1 MNQPPNEPPKE
12 RPNEPPTTPIKTAPV
27 KPEERPRAARLAR
40 RFALPIVVFWVLA
53 AALTNILLPSIEEN
67 TKANAKALVPRDS
80 PSSQAALVQGRG
92 FGESDYTS
100 AVVILF
106 ETQGRKLG
114 DEDHRYY
121 DELVRRLRS
130 DKQHVQS
137 LLDLWG
143 KPVTKSGQQ
152 SADGEAA
159 TLTVRPTGDTG
170 DATSSRSIDA
180 IRDIVAKVPKP
191 HGLNT
196 YVTGPAALNTDT
208 LDAADASMFTLTI
221 VSVIV
226 IIIMLLLAYRSV
238 ARALIPLAGVLIIL
252 ATARGV
258 VSFLVGLHVI
268 GISSFAMNML
278 VALVLGVATDY
289 GIFFIGRYNEARRA
303 GQDKESAYYTS
314 VANTSHVILGSG
326 MAISGSTLC
335 LSLTKLNY
343 FRTLG
348 PPCFV
353 GMVVAVVAA
362 LTLGPAMLALGGRIK
377 WLQKISPTSPM
388 WRRLGTTI
396 VRWPAA
402 LIFIAALVVPLCIM
416 NLATYKVSYNDRD
429 FAPASVESVEG
440 YAASDR
446 HFPKSQ
452 LSVDTVYVQSD
463 HDMRNTTDLI
473 TLDRIAKIILRVP
486 GIAMVQGITRPS
498 GRPLEHASLPFA
510 MGSVGTKIGE
520 NLDFFR
526 DRVAEIDKL
535 ADHMGNLID
544 ETTQL
549 EQLTGRLEDLTNQ
562 LTVGTH
568 LSREATEKIRAATD
582 EARDNLANVDDF
594 FRPMRSYL
602 YWEKHC
608 FDIPICQTLR
618 SLSETVDNVDQMSE
632 QLVELLKGLVIIDT
646 VTPQMVPQMHAMA
659 EHMGA
664 MTKEMRAM
672 QSLTLTTQSTLHAL
686 IPQMEVMVH
695 PMIDMAQA
703 FDNAKNDDFFFLPP
717 DALNTEDFR
726 VGLDFF
732 MTHDGKG
739 ARFMVFHKGEALSP
753 AGIAQTRKVSDAAEE
768 SIKQT
773 ALSNAKLDVAGAS
786 PTYRDVEDFSH
797 NDLILM
803 MLATFGLVF
812 VIVLVIT
819 RALIGSILVL
829 VIVVLSFAGS
839 LGLASLIWETF
850 LGIQLHWL
858 NIPIAFIVLVGV
870 GCDYNLLLLSRYREE
885 IGAGVKTGMI
895 RAIAGSLSVA
905 VTAALV
911 LAGTMLAL
919 LSSDVKNI
927 GQAGS
932 TIAIGLVFDMFIMR
946 LCLVM
951 PLARLLGPWFWWPQR
966 VLGRPRADTSRRHVP
981 AADAPPL

>member
-1 MNQPPNEPPKE
+1 M
-12 RPNEPPTTPIKTAPV
+12 NEPPTTPIKTADHV
-27 KPEERPRAARLAR
+27 ERPRAARLAR
-40 RFALPIVVFWVLA
+40 QFALPIVVFWVLLA
-53 AALTNILLPSIEEN
+53 VVTNVFVPSIEEN

-80 PSSQAALVQGRG
+80 PSSQAALVQGNA
-92 FGESDYTS
+92 FGESGYTS
-100 AVVILF
+100 AVVILL
-106 ETQGRKLG
+106 ETEGRKLG
-114 DEDHRYY
+114 DQDHQYY
-121 DELVRRLRS
+121 NELVRRLRG
-130 DKQHVQS
+130 DREHVQS

-180 IRDIVAKVPKP
+180 IRDDVAKVPKP

-221 VSVIV
+221 VSVLV
-226 IIIMLLLAYRSV
+226 IIVMLLLAYRSV
-238 ARALIPLAGVLIIL
+238 ARALIPLVGVLLIL

-258 VSFLVGLHVI
+258 VSFLVGLHVL

-326 MAISGSTLC
+326 LAISGSTLC

-353 GMVVAVVAA
+353 GMVVAVAAA
-362 LTLGPAMLALGGRIK
+362 LTLGPAMLALGGRIA
-377 WLQKISPTSPM
+377 WLQQISPVSPM
-388 WRRLGTTI
+388 WRRLGTAI

-402 LIFIAALVVPLCIM
+402 LIFIAALIVPLCIM

-429 FAPASVESVEG
+429 FAPASVESIQG

-452 LSVDTVYVQSD
+452 LSVDTLYVQSD

-473 TLDRIAKIILRVP
+473 TLDRIAKNVLRVP
-486 GIAMVQGITRPS
+486 GISMVQGITRPN

-520 NLDFFR
+520 NLPFLK

-535 ADHMGNLID
+535 ADHMGKLIE
-544 ETTQL
+544 ETDQL
-549 EQLTGRLEDLTNQ
+549 EQITGRLADLTNQ

-568 LSREATEKIRAATD
+568 ISREATEQIQAITD
-582 EARDNLANVDDF
+582 EVRDNLANVDDF

-608 FDIPICQTLR
+608 FDIPICFALR
-618 SLSETVDNVDQMSE
+618 SLNETTDNVDQVSE
-632 QLVELLKGLVIIDT
+632 QLVNLLNGLTIIDT
-646 VTPQMVPQMHAMA
+646 VTPQMVPQMHAMV
-659 EHMGA
+659 EHMGTMA
-664 MTKEMRAM
+664 KEMRVM
-672 QSLTLTTQSTLHAL
+672 QSLTLASQSTLHAM
-686 IPQMEVMVH
+686 IPQLDVMVH

-717 DALNTEDFR
+717 ESLNTENFK
-726 VGLDFF
+726 VGLGFF
-732 MTHDGKG
+732 MTRDGKG
-739 ARFMVFHKGEALSP
+739 TRLMIFHNGEALSP
-753 AGIAQTRKVSDAAEE
+753 QGIEQTRNASAAAEE

-773 ALSNAKLDVAGAS
+773 ALSNAKLDMAGAAA
-786 PTYRDVEDFSH
+786 TYRDVEDFSH

-819 RALIGSILVL
+819 RALVGSIIVL
-829 VIVVLSFAGS
+829 VIVVLSFAGA
-839 LGLASLIWETF
+839 LGLAALIWETF

-858 NIPIAFIVLVGV
+858 NVPIAFIVLVGV

-885 IGAGVKTGMI
+885 IRRRGQDRHDPRGSRFVKRGGHGGVGPCRHDAGPAFQRREKHWPGRVDDRYRTRFRHVCHAAVLGA
-895 RAIAGSLSVA
+895 ADCSIARPLVLVAAAEFSVA
-905 VTAALV
+905 QDAL
-911 LAGTMLAL
+911 
-919 LSSDVKNI
+919 
-927 GQAGS
+927 
-932 TIAIGLVFDMFIMR
+932 FPR
-946 LCLVM
+946 
-951 PLARLLGPWFWWPQR
+951 RLLYLRSSEG
-966 VLGRPRADTSRRHVP
+966 GR
-981 AADAPPL
+981 

>member
-1 MNQPPNEPPKE
+1 MHGD
-12 RPNEPPTTPIKTAPV
+12 RSMTEPPTAPIKTADPV
-27 KPEERPRAARLAR
+27 ERPRAARLCR
-40 RFALPIVVFWVLA
+40 QFALPIVLFWVLLA
-53 AALTNILLPSIEEN
+53 VLTNVFVPSIEEN
-67 TKANAKALVPRDS
+67 TKANAKSLTPRDA
-80 PSSQAALVQGRG
+80 PSSQAALAQGHA

-100 AVVILF
+100 AVIILL

-114 DEDHRYY
+114 EQDHQYY
-121 DELVRRLRS
+121 NELIRQLSR
-130 DKQHVQS
+130 DKKHVQS

-143 KPVTKSGQQ
+143 QPVTKSGQQ

-159 TLTVRPTGDTG
+159 TLTVRPAGDTG

-180 IRDIVAKVPKP
+180 IRDDVANVPKP
-191 HGLNT
+191 QGLKT

-221 VSVIV
+221 VSVLV
-226 IIIMLLLAYRSV
+226 IIVMLLLAYRSV
-238 ARALIPLAGVLIIL
+238 ARALIPLMGVLLIL

-258 VSFLVGLHVI
+258 VSFLVGLHVL

-326 MAISGSTLC
+326 LAISGSTLC

-353 GMVVAVVAA
+353 GMVVAVAAA
-362 LTLGPAMLALGGRIK
+362 LTLGPAMLALGGRIA
-377 WLQKISPTSPM
+377 WLQQISPASPM
-388 WRRLGTTI
+388 WRKLGTAI

-402 LIFIAALVVPLCIM
+402 MIFVALLIVPFCIM

-429 FAPASVESVEG
+429 FAPATVESVEG

-446 HFPKSQ
+446 HFPESQ
-452 LSVDTVYVQSD
+452 LSVDTLYVQSD

-473 TLDRIAKIILRVP
+473 TLDRIAKTILRVP
-486 GIAMVQGITRPS
+486 GISMVQGITRPN

-510 MGSVGTKIGE
+510 MGSVGTTIGE
-520 NLDFFR
+520 NLTFIR

-535 ADHMGNLID
+535 ADHMGNLIE
-544 ETTQL
+544 ETNQL
-549 EQLTGRLEDLTNQ
+549 EQITGRLKDLTDQ

-568 LSREATEKIRAATD
+568 ISREATEQIRAITD
-582 EARDNLANVDDF
+582 EARDNLANFDDF
-594 FRPMRSYL
+594 FRPLRSQM

-608 FDIPICQTLR
+608 YDIPICFALR
-618 SLSETVDNVDQMSE
+618 SLNETTDNVDQVSE
-632 QLVELLKGLVIIDT
+632 QLVNLLNGLTIIDT
-646 VTPQMVPQMHAMA
+646 VTPQMVPQMQAMV
-659 EHMGA
+659 EHMGTMA
-664 MTKEMRAM
+664 KEMRVM
-672 QSLTLTTQSTLHAL
+672 QSLTLASQSTLHAM
-686 IPQMEVMVH
+686 IPQLDVMVN
-695 PMIDMAQA
+695 PLINMAQA

-717 DALNTEDFR
+717 DALQTENFK
-726 VGLDFF
+726 VGLGFF
-732 MTHDGKG
+732 MTPDGKG
-739 ARFMVFHKGEALSP
+739 SRFMIFHEGEALSP
-753 AGIAQTRKVSDAAEE
+753 QGIEQTRNATAAAKEA
-768 SIKQT
+768 IKQT
-773 ALSNAKLDVAGAS
+773 ALSNATLDMAGAA

-803 MLATFGLVF
+803 MLATFALVF

-819 RALIGSILVL
+819 RAFVGSVIVL
-829 VIVVLSFAGS
+829 AIVVLSFAGA
-839 LGLASLIWETF
+839 LGLAALIWETL
-850 LGIQLHWL
+850 LGVQLHWL
-858 NIPIAFIVLVGV
+858 NVPIAFIVLVGV

-885 IGAGVKTGMI
+885 IEAGVKTGMI
-895 RAIAGSLSVA
+895 RAVAGSLSVA

-932 TIAIGLVFDMFIMR
+932 TIAIGLVFDMFVMR

-951 PLARLLGPWFWWPQR
+951 PIARLLGPWFWWPQR
-966 VLGRPRADTSRRHVP
+966 IPSRPRRAVP
-981 AADAPPL
+981 TAAAVPPL

>member
-1 MNQPPNEPPKE
+1 MSEE
-12 RPNEPPTTPIKTAPV
+12 TPTAPIKTEERVVTQDPV
-27 KPEERPRAARLAR
+27 KRPLAAKLLRK
-40 RFALPIVVFWVLA
+40 FALPIVLFWVVLGVVV
-53 AALTNILLPSIEEN
+53 NVFVPSIEEN

-80 PSSQAALVQGRG
+80 PSSQAALVQGAAFR
-92 FGESDYTS
+92 ESDYTS

-114 DEDHRYY
+114 DQDRQFY
-121 DELVRRLRS
+121 DEVVRRLRN

-152 SADGEAA
+152 SADAEAA

-180 IRDIVAKVPKP
+180 IRDVVAKVPKP

-208 LDAADASMFTLTI
+208 LDAADASMTTLTI

-238 ARALIPLAGVLIIL
+238 ARALIPLVGVLLIL

-258 VSFLVGLHVI
+258 VSFLVGLHVL

-303 GQDKESAYYTS
+303 GHDKESAYYES

-377 WLQKISPTSPM
+377 WLQRISPTSPM
-388 WRRLGTTI
+388 WRRLGTAIT
-396 VRWPAA
+396 RWPAA
-402 LIFIAALVVPLCIM
+402 FIFVALLVVPFCVM

-429 FAPASVESVEG
+429 FAPETVESVEG

-446 HFPKSQ
+446 HFPASQ
-452 LSVDTVYVQSD
+452 LSVDTLYVQSD

-473 TLDRIAKIILRVP
+473 NLDRIAKTVLRVP
-486 GIAMVQGITRPS
+486 GISMVQGITRPN
-498 GRPLEHASLPFA
+498 GRPLEHASLPFS

-520 NLDFFR
+520 NLDFLR
-526 DRVAEIDKL
+526 DRVAEIDMA
-535 ADHMGNLID
+535 ADHMGKLIE
-544 ETTQL
+544 ETTRL
-549 EQLTGRLEDLTNQ
+549 EQITRRLEDLTDQ
-562 LTVGTH
+562 LTAGTH
-568 LSREATEKIRAATD
+568 ISREATEQMRAITD

-608 FDIPICQTLR
+608 YDIPICWAIR
-618 SLSETVDNVDQMSE
+618 SLNETIDNVDQVSE
-632 QLVELLKGLVIIDT
+632 QLGNLVKGLAIIDT
-646 VTPQMVPQMHAMA
+646 VTPQMVPEMQAMA
-659 EHMGA
+659 DHMGT

-672 QSLTLTTQSTLHAL
+672 QSLTLSMQSTLHAM
-686 IPQMEVMVH
+686 IPQLEVMIH

-717 DALNTEDFR
+717 EALETENFK

-739 ARFMVFHKGEALSP
+739 ARFLVFHEGEAMSP
-753 AGIAQTRKVSDAAEE
+753 AGIQQSRNASAAAHQA
-768 SIKQT
+768 IKQT
-773 ALSNAKLDVAGAS
+773 ALSNAKLDMAGAS

-819 RALIGSILVL
+819 RALVGSMLVL
-829 VIVVLSFAGS
+829 IVVVLSFAGS
-839 LGLASLIWETF
+839 LGLASLIWERL
-850 LGIQLHWL
+850 LGTQLHWL

-885 IGAGVKTGMI
+885 LGAGVKTGMI

-966 VLGRPRADTSRRHVP
+966 VLRRPRPDTSRRNVP
-981 AADAPPL
+981 AADVPPL

>member
-1 MNQPPNEPPKE
+1 MHGDRGMNDEAPTGAIETEEPVPADK
-12 RPNEPPTTPIKTAPV
+12 PV
-27 KPEERPRAARLAR
+27 KRPLLARLCR
-40 RFALPIVVFWVLA
+40 QFAVPIVVFWVL
-53 AALTNILLPSIEEN
+53 LGVVVNVFVPSIEEN

-80 PSSQAALVQGRG
+80 PSSQAALVQGSA
-92 FGESDYTS
+92 FKESDYTS

-114 DEDHRYY
+114 DQDRQFY
-121 DELVRRLRS
+121 DEVVRRLRN

-152 SADGEAA
+152 SADAEAA

-191 HGLNT
+191 QGLNT

-238 ARALIPLAGVLIIL
+238 ARALIPLVGVLLIL

-258 VSFLVGLHVI
+258 VSFLVGLHVL

-303 GQDKESAYYTS
+303 GHDKESAYYES

-377 WLQKISPTSPM
+377 WLQRISSTSPM
-388 WRRLGTTI
+388 WRRLGTAIT
-396 VRWPAA
+396 RWPAA
-402 LIFIAALVVPLCIM
+402 FIFVALLVVPLCLM

-429 FAPASVESVEG
+429 FAPDTVESVRG

-446 HFPKSQ
+446 HFPPSQ
-452 LSVDTVYVQSD
+452 LSVDTVYVHSD

-473 TLDRIAKIILRVP
+473 SLDRIAKTILRVP
-486 GIAMVQGITRPS
+486 GISMVQGITRPN
-498 GRPLEHASLPFA
+498 GRPLEHASLPYS

-520 NLDFFR
+520 NLAFFK
-526 DRVAEIDKL
+526 DRVADIDTT
-535 ADHMGNLID
+535 ADHMGKLIE
-544 ETTQL
+544 ETNTL
-549 EQLTGRLEDLTNQ
+549 EQLTRRLADLTEQ
-562 LTVGTH
+562 LTAGTH
-568 LSREATEKIRAATD
+568 MSREATERMRAITD
-582 EARDNLANVDDF
+582 EVRDNLANVDDF

-602 YWEKHC
+602 YWERHC
-608 FDIPICQTLR
+608 YDIPICWTLR
-618 SLSETVDNVDQMSE
+618 SLSETVDNVDQVSE
-632 QLVELLKGLVIIDT
+632 QLGDLVKGLAIIDS
-646 VTPQMVPQMHAMA
+646 VTPQMVPEMQAMA
-659 EHMGA
+659 EHMGT
-664 MTKEMRAM
+664 MVKEMRAM
-672 QSLTLTTQSTLHAL
+672 QSLTLSTQSTLHAM
-686 IPQMEVMVH
+686 IPQMEVMIH

-717 DALNTEDFR
+717 ESLQTENFK

-732 MTHDGKG
+732 MTPDGKG
-739 ARFMVFHKGEALSP
+739 ARFLVFHEGEAMSP
-753 AGIAQTRKVSDAAEE
+753 AGIQQSRNASAAAHEA
-768 SIKQT
+768 IKQT
-773 ALSNAKLDVAGAS
+773 ALSNAKLDMAGAS

-819 RALIGSILVL
+819 RALVGSILVL
-829 VIVVLSFAGS
+829 VVVVLSFAGS
-839 LGLASLIWETF
+839 LGLASLIWETL
-850 LGIQLHWL
+850 LGTQLHWL
-858 NIPIAFIVLVGV
+858 NVPIAFIVLVGV

-885 IGAGVKTGMI
+885 LDAGIQTGMI

-932 TIAIGLVFDMFIMR
+932 TIAIGLVFDMFVMR

-966 VLGRPRADTSRRHVP
+966 VLSRPRRAAAGLRP
-981 AADAPPL
+981 AAVPPL

>member
-1 MNQPPNEPPKE
+1 MNEQAP
-12 RPNEPPTTPIKTAPV
+12 EPPTVPIKTEEEV
-27 KPEERPRAARLAR
+27 KRPRAARLIR
-40 RFALPIVVFWVLA
+40 QFAVPIVVFWVLLGIA
-53 AALTNILLPSIEEN
+53 VNVFVPSIEEN

-80 PSSQAALVQGRG
+80 PSSQAALVQGSAFR
-92 FGESDYTS
+92 ESDYTS

-106 ETQGRKLG
+106 ETQGRKL
-114 DEDHRYY
+114 DDQDHKYY
-121 DELVRRLRS
+121 NEVVRRLRN

-152 SADGEAA
+152 SADAEAA

-170 DATSSRSIDA
+170 DATSSRSIEA

-191 HGLNT
+191 HGLTT
-196 YVTGPAALNTDT
+196 YVSGPAALNTDT
-208 LDAADASMFTLTI
+208 LAAADDSMFTLTI

-226 IIIMLLLAYRSV
+226 IIVMLLLAYRSV
-238 ARALIPLAGVLIIL
+238 ARALIPLVGVLLIL

-258 VSFLVGLHVI
+258 VSFLVGLHVL

-303 GQDKESAYYTS
+303 GHDKESAYYES

-326 MAISGSTLC
+326 LAISGSTLC

-362 LTLGPAMLALGGRIK
+362 LTLGPAMLALGGHIK
-377 WLQKISPTSPM
+377 WLQRISPTSPM
-388 WRRLGTTI
+388 WRRLGTAIT
-396 VRWPAA
+396 RWPAA
-402 LIFIAALVVPLCIM
+402 FIFIALLVVPFCVM

-429 FAPASVESVEG
+429 FAPATVESVEG

-452 LSVDTVYVQSD
+452 LSVDSLYVSAD

-473 TLDRIAKIILRVP
+473 TLDRIAKTVLRVP
-486 GIAMVQGITRPS
+486 GISMVQGITRPNA
-498 GRPLEHASLPFA
+498 RPLEHASLPFS
-510 MGSVGTKIGE
+510 MGSMGTKIGE
-520 NLDFFR
+520 NLSFFK
-526 DRVAEIDKL
+526 DRVAEIDTT
-535 ADHMGNLID
+535 ADHMGRLIE

-549 EQLTGRLEDLTNQ
+549 EQLTGRLEDLTSQ

-568 LSREATEKIRAATD
+568 LSREATERMRAITD

-594 FRPMRSYL
+594 FRPLRSYL
-602 YWEKHC
+602 YWERHC
-608 FDIPICQTLR
+608 YDIPICWALR
-618 SLSETVDNVDQMSE
+618 SLNETIDNVDQVSE
-632 QLVELLKGLVIIDT
+632 QLGNLVKGLAIIDT
-646 VTPQMVPQMHAMA
+646 VTPQMVPAMHAMA
-659 EHMGA
+659 EHMGT
-664 MTKEMRAM
+664 MVKEMRAM
-672 QSLTLTTQSTLHAL
+672 QSLTLATQSTLHAM
-686 IPQMEVMVH
+686 IPQMEVMIH

-717 DALNTEDFR
+717 ESLETENFK

-732 MTHDGKG
+732 MTPDGKG
-739 ARFMVFHKGEALSP
+739 ARFMVFHDGEAMSP
-753 AGIAQTRKVSDAAEE
+753 AGIQQTRNATAAAHEA
-768 SIKQT
+768 IKQT
-773 ALSNAKLDVAGAS
+773 ALSNAKLDMAGAA

-819 RALIGSILVL
+819 RALVGSILVL
-829 VIVVLSFAGS
+829 FIVVLSFAGS

-885 IGAGVKTGMI
+885 LDAGVKTGMI

-966 VLGRPRADTSRRHVP
+966 VLSRPRADRSTAGVAP
-981 AADAPPL
+981 AAVPPL

>member
-1 MNQPPNEPPKE
+1 MNEPASD
-12 RPNEPPTTPIKTAPV
+12 PPTVPV
-27 KPEERPRAARLAR
+27 KTEPDVKRPRLAKFCR
-40 RFALPIVVFWVLA
+40 QFALPIVVFWVL
-53 AALTNILLPSIEEN
+53 LGVVVNVFVPSIEEN

-80 PSSQAALVQGRG
+80 PSSQAALVQGSAFR
-92 FGESDYTS
+92 ESDFTS
-100 AVVILF
+100 AVIVLF

-114 DEDHRYY
+114 DQDRQFYNEV
-121 DELVRRLRS
+121 VRRLRD

-152 SADGEAA
+152 SADAEAA

-170 DATSSRSIDA
+170 DATSSRSIEA
-180 IRDIVAKVPKP
+180 IRDIVAKVPQRP
-191 HGLNT
+191 QGLTT

-208 LDAADASMFTLTI
+208 LAAADDSMFTLTI

-226 IIIMLLLAYRSV
+226 IIIMLLLAYRSI
-238 ARALIPLAGVLIIL
+238 ARALIPLVGVLLIL

-258 VSFLVGLHVI
+258 VSFLVGLHI
-268 GISSFAMNML
+268 LGISSFAMNML

-289 GIFFIGRYNEARRA
+289 GIFYIGRYNEARRA
-303 GQDKESAYYTS
+303 GHDMESAYYES

-326 MAISGSTLC
+326 LAISGSTLC

-353 GMVVAVVAA
+353 GMVVAVLAA
-362 LTLGPAMLALGGRIK
+362 LTLGPAMLALGRHIR
-377 WLQKISPTSPM
+377 WLQRISPTSPM

-396 VRWPAA
+396 TRWPAA
-402 LIFIAALVVPLCIM
+402 LIFIALLVVPLCLM

-429 FAPASVESVEG
+429 FAPARVESVEG

-452 LSVDTVYVQSD
+452 LSSDSLYVRSD

-473 TLDRIAKIILRVP
+473 TLDRIAKTVLRVP
-486 GIAMVQGITRPS
+486 GISMVQGITRPN
-498 GRPLEHASLPFA
+498 GRPLEHASLPFS
-510 MGSVGTKIGE
+510 MGSMGTKIGE
-520 NLDFFR
+520 NLNFFK
-526 DRVAEIDKL
+526 DRVADIDTT
-535 ADHMGNLID
+535 ADHMGKLID

-549 EQLTGRLEDLTNQ
+549 EQITGRLEDLTSQ
-562 LTVGTH
+562 LTAGTH
-568 LSREATEKIRAATD
+568 ISREATERMRALTD

-594 FRPMRSYL
+594 FRPLRSYL
-602 YWEKHC
+602 YWERHC
-608 FDIPICQTLR
+608 YDIPICWAIR
-618 SLSETVDNVDQMSE
+618 SLNETIDNVDQVSE
-632 QLVELLKGLVIIDT
+632 QLGNLVNGLAIIDT
-646 VTPQMVPQMHAMA
+646 VTPQMVPEMHAMA
-659 EHMGA
+659 EHMRTMA
-664 MTKEMRAM
+664 KEMRAM
-672 QSLTLTTQSTLHAL
+672 QSLTLSTQSTMHAL
-686 IPQMEVMVH
+686 IPQMEVMIH

-717 DALNTEDFR
+717 EALETENFK

-739 ARFMVFHKGEALSP
+739 ARFIVFHEGEAMSP
-753 AGIAQTRKVSDAAEE
+753 AGIQQTRNAAAAAHEAV
-768 SIKQT
+768 KQT
-773 ALSNAKLDVAGAS
+773 ALSNAKLDIAGGA

-819 RALIGSILVL
+819 RALVGSILVL

-839 LGLASLIWETF
+839 LGLASLIWETL
-850 LGIQLHWL
+850 LGTQLHWL

-951 PLARLLGPWFWWPQR
+951 PLARILGPWFWWPQR
-966 VLGRPRADTSRRHVP
+966 VLSRPRGVT
-981 AADAPPL
+981 AARTAAVPPL

>member
-1 MNQPPNEPPKE
+1 VHGDRSMNETVPTPPGKSDDTEDTQNTENE
-12 RPNEPPTTPIKTAPV
+12 V
-27 KPEERPRAARLAR
+27 KRPRAAKLAR
-40 RFALPIVVFWVLA
+40 RFALPIVSFWVLA
-53 AALTNILLPSIEEN
+53 AVLTNVFVPSIEEN

-80 PSSQAALVQGRG
+80 PSSQAALVQGSAFR
-92 FGESDYTS
+92 ESDYTS
-100 AVVILF
+100 AVVIFF
-106 ETQGRKLG
+106 ETEGRKLG
-114 DEDHRYY
+114 DQDHQYY
-121 DELVRRLRS
+121 NELVRRLRS
-130 DKQHVQS
+130 DRQHVQS

-159 TLTVRPTGDTG
+159 TLTVRPAGDTG
-170 DATSSRSIDA
+170 DATSSRSIEA
-180 IRDIVAKVPKP
+180 IRDIVAKAPKP
-191 HGLNT
+191 RGLNT

-208 LDAADASMFTLTI
+208 LAAADDSMFTLTI

-226 IIIMLLLAYRSV
+226 IIVMLLLAYRSV
-238 ARALIPLAGVLIIL
+238 ARALIPLVGVLLIL

-258 VSFLVGLHVI
+258 VSFLVGLHVL

-326 MAISGSTLC
+326 LAISGSTLC

-377 WLQKISPTSPM
+377 WLQQISPTSPM
-388 WRRLGTTI
+388 WRRLGTAI
-396 VRWPAA
+396 ARWPAA
-402 LIFIAALVVPLCIM
+402 MIFIAALVVPLCVM

-446 HFPKSQ
+446 HFPTSQ
-452 LSVDTVYVQSD
+452 LSVDTLYVQSD

-473 TLDRIAKIILRVP
+473 TLDRIAKTVLRVP
-486 GIAMVQGITRPS
+486 GISMVQGITRPN

-526 DRVAEIDKL
+526 DRAAEIDTL
-535 ADHMGNLID
+535 ADHMGKLID

-562 LTVGTH
+562 LTAGTH
-568 LSREATEKIRAATD
+568 ISREATEQIRAITD

-594 FRPMRSYL
+594 FRPLRGYL
-602 YWEKHC
+602 YWERHC
-608 FDIPICQTLR
+608 FDIPICFALR
-618 SLSETVDNVDQMSE
+618 SLNETTDNVDQVSE
-632 QLVELLKGLVIIDT
+632 QLVTLLKGLTIIDT
-646 VTPQMVPQMHAMA
+646 VTPQMVPQIHAMA
-659 EHMGA
+659 EHMGTMA
-664 MTKEMRAM
+664 KEMRAM
-672 QSLTLTTQSTLHAL
+672 QSLTLTTQSTLHAM
-686 IPQMEVMVH
+686 IPQMDVMIH

-717 DALNTEDFR
+717 DALETENFK

-739 ARFMVFHKGEALSP
+739 ARFLVLHKGEALSP
-753 AGIAQTRKVSDAAEE
+753 AGIEQTRNASAAAEE

-773 ALSNAKLDVAGAS
+773 ALSNAKLDMAGAA
-786 PTYRDVEDFSH
+786 PTYRDVEDFSN

-819 RALIGSILVL
+819 RALVGSIIVL
-829 VIVVLSFAGS
+829 VIVILSFAGA
-839 LGLASLIWETF
+839 LGLAALIWETF

-885 IGAGVKTGMI
+885 IDAGVKTGMI
-895 RAIAGSLSVA
+895 RAVAGSLSVA

-946 LCLVM
+946 LCLVL
-951 PLARLLGPWFWWPQR
+951 PLARLLGPWFWWPQSVR
-966 VLGRPRADTSRRHVP
+966 SRPRTDIS
-981 AADAPPL
+981 AASHSGG

>member
-1 MNQPPNEPPKE
+1 MNAPTPTPPAEPEPPIE
-12 RPNEPPTTPIKTAPV
+12 QV
-27 KPEERPRAARLAR
+27 KRPRLAKFCR
-40 RFALPIVVFWVLA
+40 QFALPICLFWVLLA
-53 AALTNILLPSIEEN
+53 IVVNVFVPTIEEN

-80 PSSQAALVQGRG
+80 PSSQAALTQGNA
-92 FGESDYTS
+92 FHESKFTS

-114 DEDHRYY
+114 DQDRQFY
-121 DELVRRLRS
+121 DEVVRRLRN
-130 DKQHVQS
+130 DTEHVQS

-152 SADGEAA
+152 STDADAA

-180 IRDIVAKVPKP
+180 IREIVAKVPKP

-238 ARALIPLAGVLIIL
+238 ARALIPLVGVLLIL

-258 VSFLVGLHVI
+258 VSFLVGLHVL

-303 GQDKESAYYTS
+303 GHDKESAYYES

-326 MAISGSTLC
+326 LAISGSTLC

-353 GMVVAVVAA
+353 GMVVAVLAA
-362 LTLGPAMLALGGRIK
+362 LTLGPAMLSLGGHIK
-377 WLQKISPTSPM
+377 WLQQISATSPM
-388 WRRLGTTI
+388 WRRLGTAIT
-396 VRWPAA
+396 RWPAA
-402 LIFIAALVVPLCIM
+402 FIFIAMLVVPLCVM
-416 NLATYKVSYNDRD
+416 NLKTYKVSYNDRD
-429 FAPASVESVEG
+429 FAPATVESVEG

-452 LSVDTVYVQSD
+452 LSSDSLYVHAD
-463 HDMRNTTDLI
+463 HRLDNTTDLI
-473 TLDRIAKIILRVP
+473 TLDRIAKTVLRVP
-486 GIAMVQGITRPS
+486 GISMVEGITRPN

-520 NLDFFR
+520 NIGFLR
-526 DRVAEIDKL
+526 ERVAEIDTL
-535 ADHMGNLID
+535 ADHMGKLIE

-549 EQLTGRLEDLTNQ
+549 QQITGRLADLTNQ
-562 LTVGTH
+562 LTAGTH
-568 LSREATEKIRAATD
+568 ISREATDQLRAITD
-582 EARDNLANVDDF
+582 DVRDNLANVDDF
-594 FRPMRSYL
+594 FRPLRSYL
-602 YWEKHC
+602 YWERHC
-608 FDIPICQTLR
+608 YDIPICWALR
-618 SLSETVDNVDQMSE
+618 SLNETVDNVDQVTE
-632 QLVELLKGLVIIDT
+632 QLAKLVNGLAIIDT
-646 VTPQMVPQMHAMA
+646 VTPQMVPAMNA
-659 EHMGA
+659 MVAHMGT
-664 MTKEMRAM
+664 MTNEMRAM
-672 QSLTLTTQSTLHAL
+672 QSLTLTTQSTLHAM
-686 IPQMEVMVH
+686 IPQLDVMIR
-695 PMIDMAQA
+695 PMIDMAQS
-703 FDNAKNDDFFFLPP
+703 FDNAKNDDFFYLSPE
-717 DALNTEDFR
+717 ALDTENFK

-732 MTHDGKG
+732 LTPDRKG
-739 ARFMVFHKGEALSP
+739 TRFIVFHEGEAMSP
-753 AGIAQTRKVSDAAEE
+753 AGIQQTRNALTAAHEA
-768 SIKQT
+768 IKQT
-773 ALSNAKLDVAGAS
+773 ALSNAKLDTAGGA

-819 RALIGSILVL
+819 RALVGSILVL
-829 VIVVLSFAGS
+829 IIVVLSFAGS
-839 LGLASLIWETF
+839 LGLASLIWETL
-850 LGIQLHWL
+850 LGTQLHWL

-885 IGAGVKTGMI
+885 LHAGIQTGMI

-932 TIAIGLVFDMFIMR
+932 TIAIGLVFDMFVMR

-951 PLARLLGPWFWWPQR
+951 PLARIMGPWFWWPQR
-966 VLGRPRADTSRRHVP
+966 VLSRPRR
-981 AADAPPL
+981 AAAGARTAAVPPL

>member
-1 MNQPPNEPPKE
+1 MHGD
-12 RPNEPPTTPIKTAPV
+12 RSMNEPPTTPIKTADQV
-27 KPEERPRAARLAR
+27 ERPRRAKLAR
-40 RFALPIVVFWVLA
+40 QFALPIVVFWVLLA
-53 AALTNILLPSIEEN
+53 VVTNVFVPSIEEN
-67 TKANAKALVPRDS
+67 TKANAKSLVPRDA
-80 PSSQAALVQGRG
+80 PSSQAALVQGHG

-100 AVVILF
+100 AVVILL
-106 ETQGRKLG
+106 ETEGRKLG
-114 DEDHRYY
+114 DQDHQYY
-121 DELVRRLRS
+121 NELVRRLRG
-130 DKQHVQS
+130 DRQHVQS

-159 TLTVRPTGDTG
+159 TLTVRPAGDTG

-180 IRDIVAKVPKP
+180 IRDDVAKVPKP

-221 VSVIV
+221 VSVLV
-226 IIIMLLLAYRSV
+226 IIVMLLLAYRSV
-238 ARALIPLAGVLIIL
+238 ARALIPLVGVLLIL

-258 VSFLVGLHVI
+258 VSFLVGLHVL

-303 GQDKESAYYTS
+303 GQDKEAAYYTS

-326 MAISGSTLC
+326 LAISGSTLC

-353 GMVVAVVAA
+353 GMVVAVAAA
-362 LTLGPAMLALGGRIK
+362 LTLGPAMLALGGRIA
-377 WLQKISPTSPM
+377 WLQQISPASPM
-388 WRRLGTTI
+388 WRRLGTAI
-396 VRWPAA
+396 ARWPAA
-402 LIFIAALVVPLCIM
+402 LIFIAALIVPLCIM

-429 FAPASVESVEG
+429 FAPASVESVQG

-452 LSVDTVYVQSD
+452 LSVDTLYVQSD

-473 TLDRIAKIILRVP
+473 TLDRIAKNVLRVS
-486 GIAMVQGITRPS
+486 GISMVQGITRPN

-520 NLDFFR
+520 NLTFFK

-535 ADHMGNLID
+535 ADHMGKLIE
-544 ETTQL
+544 ETNQL
-549 EQLTGRLEDLTNQ
+549 EQITGRLADLTNQ

-568 LSREATEKIRAATD
+568 MSREATEQIQAITD
-582 EARDNLANVDDF
+582 EVRDNLANVDDF
-594 FRPMRSYL
+594 LRPLRSYL
-602 YWEKHC
+602 YWEQHC
-608 FDIPICQTLR
+608 FDIPVCFALR
-618 SLSETVDNVDQMSE
+618 SLNETTDNVDQVSE
-632 QLVELLKGLVIIDT
+632 QLVNLLKGLVIIDT
-646 VTPQMVPQMHAMA
+646 VTPQMVPQMHAMVG
-659 EHMGA
+659 HMGTMA
-664 MTKEMRAM
+664 KEMRIM
-672 QSLTLTTQSTLHAL
+672 QSLTLASQSTLHAM
-686 IPQMEVMVH
+686 IPQLDVMVH

-717 DALNTEDFR
+717 EALNTENFK
-726 VGLDFF
+726 VGLGFF
-732 MTHDGKG
+732 MTPDGKG
-739 ARFMVFHKGEALSP
+739 TRLMIFHKGEALSP
-753 AGIAQTRKVSDAAEE
+753 QGIEQTRNASAAAQEA
-768 SIKQT
+768 IKQT
-773 ALSNAKLDVAGAS
+773 ALSNAELDMAGAA

-819 RALIGSILVL
+819 RALVGSIIVL
-829 VIVVLSFAGS
+829 VIVVLSFAGA
-839 LGLASLIWETF
+839 LGLAALIWETF

-858 NIPIAFIVLVGV
+858 NVPIAFIVLVGV

-885 IGAGVKTGMI
+885 IDAGVKTGMI
-895 RAIAGSLSVA
+895 RAVAGSLSVA

-919 LSSDVKNI
+919 LSSDVQNI

-951 PLARLLGPWFWWPQR
+951 PIARLLGPWFWWPQR
-966 VLGRPRADTSRRHVP
+966 ILSRPRRAVP
-981 AADAPPL
+981 TAAAVPPL

>member
-1 MNQPPNEPPKE
+1 MNDDAPTGPIETEEPVPAYE
-12 RPNEPPTTPIKTAPV
+12 PV
-27 KPEERPRAARLAR
+27 KRPLLARLCR
-40 RFALPIVVFWVLA
+40 QFAVPIVAFWVL
-53 AALTNILLPSIEEN
+53 LGIVVNVFVPSIEEN

-80 PSSQAALVQGRG
+80 PSSQAALVQGSA
-92 FGESDYTS
+92 FKESDYTS

-106 ETQGRKLG
+106 ETRGRKLG
-114 DEDHRYY
+114 DQDRQFY
-121 DELVRRLRS
+121 DEVVRRLRN

-152 SADGEAA
+152 SADAEAA

-191 HGLNT
+191 QGLNT

-226 IIIMLLLAYRSV
+226 IIVMLLLAYRSF
-238 ARALIPLAGVLIIL
+238 ARALIPLVGVLLIL

-258 VSFLVGLHVI
+258 VSFLVGLHVL

-303 GQDKESAYYTS
+303 GHDKESAYYES
-314 VANTSHVILGSG
+314 VANTQHVILGSG

-377 WLQKISPTSPM
+377 WLQRISPTSPM
-388 WRRLGTTI
+388 WRRLGTAIT
-396 VRWPAA
+396 RWPAA
-402 LIFIAALVVPLCIM
+402 FIFVAVLVVPLCVM

-429 FAPASVESVEG
+429 FAPATVESVEG

-452 LSVDTVYVQSD
+452 LSVDNLYVSAD

-473 TLDRIAKIILRVP
+473 SLDRIAKTILRVP
-486 GIAMVQGITRPS
+486 GISMVQGITRPN
-498 GRPLEHASLPFA
+498 GRPLEHASLPYS
-510 MGSVGTKIGE
+510 MGSVGTKVGE
-520 NLDFFR
+520 NLAFFK
-526 DRVAEIDKL
+526 DRVADIDTT
-535 ADHMGNLID
+535 ADHMGKLID

-549 EQLTGRLEDLTNQ
+549 EQLTGRLTDLTSQ
-562 LTVGTH
+562 LTGGTH
-568 LSREATEKIRAATD
+568 ISREATEQMRAITD
-582 EARDNLANVDDF
+582 EVRDNLANVDDF
-594 FRPMRSYL
+594 FRPLRGYL
-602 YWEKHC
+602 YWERHC
-608 FDIPICQTLR
+608 YDIPICWALR
-618 SLSETVDNVDQMSE
+618 SLTETVDNVDQVSE
-632 QLVELLKGLVIIDT
+632 QLGNLVKGLAIIDT
-646 VTPQMVPQMHAMA
+646 VTPQMVPLMHAMA
-659 EHMGA
+659 EHMGT
-664 MTKEMRAM
+664 MVNEMRAM
-672 QSLTLTTQSTLHAL
+672 QSLTLSTQSTLHAM
-686 IPQMEVMVH
+686 IPQMEVMIH

-717 DALNTEDFR
+717 ESLETENFK
-726 VGLDFF
+726 VGLEFF
-732 MTHDGKG
+732 MTPDGKG
-739 ARFMVFHKGEALSP
+739 ARFMVFHEGEAMSP
-753 AGIAQTRKVSDAAEE
+753 AGIQQSRNATAAAHEA
-768 SIKQT
+768 IKQT
-773 ALSNAKLDVAGAS
+773 ALSNAKLDMAGAS

-819 RALIGSILVL
+819 RALVGSILVL
-829 VIVVLSFAGS
+829 IIVVLSFAGS
-839 LGLASLIWETF
+839 LGLASLIWETL
-850 LGIQLHWL
+850 LGTQLHWL
-858 NIPIAFIVLVGV
+858 NVPIAFIVLVGV

-885 IGAGVKTGMI
+885 LDAGIATGMI

-951 PLARLLGPWFWWPQR
+951 PIARILGPWFWWPQR
-966 VLGRPRADTSRRHVP
+966 VLSRPRAAAGARP
-981 AADAPPL
+981 AAVPPL

>member
-1 MNQPPNEPPKE
+1 MNGPMPATRTETE
-12 RPNEPPTTPIKTAPV
+12 DEV
-27 KPEERPRAARLAR
+27 KRPRAAKLAR
-40 RFALPIVVFWVLA
+40 QFALPIVLFWVLA
-53 AALTNILLPSIEEN
+53 AVLTNVFVPSIEEN
-67 TKANAKALVPRDS
+67 TKANAKALVPRDA
-80 PSSQAALVQGRG
+80 PSSQAALGQGHA
-92 FGESDYTS
+92 FHESDYTS
-100 AVVILF
+100 AVVILL

-114 DEDHRYY
+114 DQDHQYY
-121 DELVRRLRS
+121 NELVRRLSS
-130 DKQHVQS
+130 DRQHVQS

-159 TLTVRPTGDTG
+159 TLTVRPAGDMG
-170 DATSSRSIDA
+170 DATSSQSIAA
-180 IRDIVAKVPKP
+180 IRDIVSKVPKP

-208 LDAADASMFTLTI
+208 LNAADDSMFTLTI

-226 IIIMLLLAYRSV
+226 IIVMLLLAYRSV
-238 ARALIPLAGVLIIL
+238 ARALIPLAAVLVIL

-258 VSFLVGLHVI
+258 VSFLVGLHVL

-289 GIFFIGRYNEARRA
+289 GVFFIGRYNEARRA

-326 MAISGSTLC
+326 LAISGSTLC

-362 LTLGPAMLALGGRIK
+362 LTLGPAILALGGRIK
-377 WLQKISPTSPM
+377 WLQQPTTTSPM
-388 WRRLGTTI
+388 WRRLGTAI

-402 LIFIAALVVPLCIM
+402 MICIAVVVVPLCIM

-452 LSVDTVYVQSD
+452 LSVDTLYVQSD

-473 TLDRIAKIILRVP
+473 TLDRIAKNVLRVP
-486 GIAMVQGITRPS
+486 GISMVQDITRPS

-526 DRVAEIDKL
+526 DRVADIDTL
-535 ADHMGNLID
+535 ADHMAKLID
-544 ETTQL
+544 ETKQL
-549 EQLTGRLEDLTNQ
+549 EQLTSRLEDLTDQ

-568 LSREATEKIRAATD
+568 MSREATEQIQAITN

-594 FRPMRSYL
+594 FRPLRSYL

-608 FDIPICQTLR
+608 FDIPVCTAIR
-618 SLSETVDNVDQMSE
+618 SLNETVDNVDEMSE
-632 QLVELLKGLVIIDT
+632 ELVNLLKGLTIIDT

-659 EHMGA
+659 EHMGTMA
-664 MTKEMRAM
+664 EQMRTM
-672 QSLTLTTQSTLHAL
+672 QSLTLSTQSTLHAM
-686 IPQMEVMVH
+686 IPQLDVMIR

-717 DALNTEDFR
+717 DALNTEDFK

-739 ARFMVFHKGEALSP
+739 ARFLIFHKGEAMSP
-753 AGIAQTRKVSDAAEE
+753 EGIKQTRNASAAAEE

-773 ALSNAKLDVAGAS
+773 ALSNAKLDMAGAAA
-786 PTYRDVEDFSH
+786 TYRDVEDFSQ

-812 VIVLVIT
+812 VIILVLT
-819 RALIGSILVL
+819 RALVGSIVVL
-829 VIVVLSFAGS
+829 IIVILSFAGA
-839 LGLASLIWETF
+839 LGLATLIWETF

-885 IGAGVKTGMI
+885 IGAGVKTGLI
-895 RAIAGSLSVA
+895 RAVGGSLSVA

-919 LSSDVKNI
+919 LTSDVENI

-946 LCLVM
+946 LCLVL
-951 PLARLLGPWFWWPQR
+951 PIARLLGPWFWWPQR
-966 VLGRPRADTSRRHVP
+966 VLSRPRSDIRATAIP
-981 AADAPPL
+981 ATDIPAH

>member
-1 MNQPPNEPPKE
+1 MNDEAPTGPIETEEPVPADE
-12 RPNEPPTTPIKTAPV
+12 PV
-27 KPEERPRAARLAR
+27 KRPLLARLCR
-40 RFALPIVVFWVLA
+40 QFALPIVLFWVVLGVVV
-53 AALTNILLPSIEEN
+53 NVFVPSIEEN

-80 PSSQAALVQGRG
+80 PSSQAALVQGNAFR
-92 FGESDYTS
+92 ESDYTS
-100 AVVILF
+100 AVVVLL
-106 ETQGRKLG
+106 ETDGRKL
-114 DEDHRYY
+114 DDQDHKFYN
-121 DELVRRLRS
+121 ELVRRLRE

-152 SADGEAA
+152 SADAEAA

-191 HGLNT
+191 HGLRT

-238 ARALIPLAGVLIIL
+238 ARALIPLVGVLLIL

-258 VSFLVGLHVI
+258 VSFLVGLHVL

-303 GQDKESAYYTS
+303 GHDKESAYYES
-314 VANTSHVILGSG
+314 VANTQHVILGSG

-377 WLQKISPTSPM
+377 WLQQISPTSPM
-388 WRRLGTTI
+388 WRRLGTAIT
-396 VRWPAA
+396 RWPAA
-402 LIFIAALVVPLCIM
+402 FIFVALLVVPLCVM

-429 FAPASVESVEG
+429 FAPATVESVEG

-452 LSVDTVYVQSD
+452 LSVDNLYVSAD

-473 TLDRIAKIILRVP
+473 SLDRIAKTILRVA
-486 GIAMVQGITRPS
+486 GISMVQGITRPN
-498 GRPLEHASLPFA
+498 GRPLEHASLPYS
-510 MGSVGTKIGE
+510 MGSMGTKIGE
-520 NLDFFR
+520 NLAFFK
-526 DRVAEIDKL
+526 DRVADIDTT
-535 ADHMGNLID
+535 ADHMGKLIE

-549 EQLTGRLEDLTNQ
+549 EQLTGRLEDLTSQ
-562 LTVGTH
+562 LTGGTH
-568 LSREATEKIRAATD
+568 LSREATDRMRAITD
-582 EARDNLANVDDF
+582 EVRDNLANVDDF
-594 FRPMRSYL
+594 FRPLRSYL
-602 YWEKHC
+602 YWERHC
-608 FDIPICQTLR
+608 YDIPICWAIR
-618 SLSETVDNVDQMSE
+618 SLNETVDNVDQVSE
-632 QLVELLKGLVIIDT
+632 QLGNLVKGLAIIDT

-659 EHMGA
+659 EHMGT
-664 MTKEMRAM
+664 MVKEMRAM
-672 QSLTLTTQSTLHAL
+672 QSLTLSTQSTLHAM
-686 IPQMEVMVH
+686 IPQMEVMIH

-717 DALNTEDFR
+717 ESLQTENFK
-726 VGLDFF
+726 VGLEFF
-732 MTHDGKG
+732 MTPDGKG
-739 ARFMVFHKGEALSP
+739 ARFSIFHEGEAMSP
-753 AGIAQTRKVSDAAEE
+753 AGIQQTRNATAAAHEA
-768 SIKQT
+768 IKQT
-773 ALSNAKLDVAGAS
+773 ALSNAKLDMAGAS

-819 RALIGSILVL
+819 RALVGSILVL
-829 VIVVLSFAGS
+829 VVVVLSFAGS
-839 LGLASLIWETF
+839 LGLASLIWETL
-850 LGIQLHWL
+850 LGTQLHWL
-858 NIPIAFIVLVGV
+858 NVPIAFIVLVGV

-885 IGAGVKTGMI
+885 LDAGIATGMI

-932 TIAIGLVFDMFIMR
+932 TIAIGLIFDMFIMR

-951 PLARLLGPWFWWPQR
+951 PIARILGPWFWWPQR
-966 VLGRPRADTSRRHVP
+966 VLSRPRA
-981 AADAPPL
+981 AAGVRSAAVPPL

>member
-1 MNQPPNEPPKE
+1 MPAV
-12 RPNEPPTTPIKTAPV
+12 RGAD
-27 KPEERPRAARLAR
+27 R
-40 RFALPIVVFWVLA
+40 RVLGGVFV
-53 AALTNILLPSIEEN
+53 PSIEEN

-80 PSSQAALVQGRG
+80 PSSQAALVEGHAFR
-92 FGESDYTS
+92 ESDYTS
-100 AVVILF
+100 AVVVLL
-106 ETQGRKLG
+106 ETEGRKLDDG
-114 DEDHRYY
+114 DHNYY
-121 DELVRRLRS
+121 NELVRRLRE

-152 SADGEAA
+152 SADAQAA

-180 IRDIVAKVPKP
+180 IRDTVAKVPKP
-191 HGLNT
+191 HGLKT

-238 ARALIPLAGVLIIL
+238 ARAIIPLVGVLLIL

-258 VSFLVGLHVI
+258 VSFLVGLHI
-268 GISSFAMNML
+268 LGISSFAMNML

-303 GQDKESAYYTS
+303 GHDKESAYYES

-326 MAISGSTLC
+326 LAISGSTLC

-362 LTLGPAMLALGGRIK
+362 LSLGPAMLALGGRIK
-377 WLQKISPTSPM
+377 WLQHISPTSPM

-396 VRWPAA
+396 TRWPAA
-402 LIFIAALVVPLCIM
+402 LIFIAILVAPLCIM
-416 NLATYKVSYNDRD
+416 NLTTYKVSYNDRD

-446 HFPKSQ
+446 HFPPSQ
-452 LSVDTVYVQSD
+452 LSVDNLYVQSD

-473 TLDRIAKIILRVP
+473 TLDRIAKTVLRVP
-486 GIAMVQGITRPS
+486 GISMVQGITRPN

-510 MGSVGTKIGE
+510 MGSTGTKIGE
-520 NLDFFR
+520 NIGFLK
-526 DRVAEIDKL
+526 DRVAEIDIL
-535 ADHMGNLID
+535 ADHMGKLIE
-544 ETTQL
+544 ET
-549 EQLTGRLEDLTNQ
+549 EQLQNITGKLGDLTSQ
-562 LTVGTH
+562 LTVGTRITH
-568 LSREATEKIRAATD
+568 EATEQLRAATD
-582 EARDNLANVDDF
+582 QARDNLANVDDF
-594 FRPMRSYL
+594 LRPMRSYV

-608 FDIPICQTLR
+608 YDIPVCWAMR
-618 SLSETVDNVDQMSE
+618 SLNETVDNIDQVAE
-632 QLVELLKGLVIIDT
+632 QIGVLLKGLVVIDT
-646 VTPQMVPQMHAMA
+646 VTPQMVPQMQAMV
-659 EHMGA
+659 EHMGTMA
-664 MTKEMRAM
+664 KEMRTM
-672 QSLTLTTQSTLHAL
+672 QSLTLTTQSTLHAM
-686 IPQMEVMVH
+686 IPQLEVMIH
-695 PMIDMAQA
+695 PLIDMAQA
-703 FDNAKNDDFFFLPP
+703 FDNAKNDDFFLLSPE
-717 DALNTEDFR
+717 ALETENFK
-726 VGLDFF
+726 VGLEFF
-732 MTHDGKG
+732 MTPDGKG
-739 ARFMVFHKGEALSP
+739 ARFLVFHEGEAMSP
-753 AGIAQTRKVSDAAEE
+753 AGIQQSRNATAAAHEA
-768 SIKQT
+768 IKQT
-773 ALSNAKLDVAGAS
+773 ALSNANLNMAGAS

-819 RALIGSILVL
+819 RALVGSIIVL
-829 VIVVLSFAGS
+829 VVVVLSFAGS

-850 LGIQLHWL
+850 LGVQLHWL

-885 IGAGVKTGMI
+885 LDAGIQTGMI

-951 PLARLLGPWFWWPQR
+951 PIARILGPWFWWPQR
-966 VLGRPRADTSRRHVP
+966 VLSRPRDSVDRAP
-981 AADAPPL
+981 AAEVPRL

>member
-1 MNQPPNEPPKE
+1 MND
-12 RPNEPPTTPIKTAPV
+12 EPPTAPIKTEDPV
-27 KPEERPRAARLAR
+27 KRPRAAKLCRQ
-40 RFALPIVVFWVLA
+40 FALPIVLFWVLLA
-53 AALTNILLPSIEEN
+53 VVVNVFVPSIEEN
-67 TKANAKALVPRDS
+67 TKANANALVPRDS
-80 PSSQAALVQGRG
+80 PSSQAALVQGHA
-92 FGESDYTS
+92 FDESHYTS
-100 AVVILF
+100 GVVVLL
-106 ETQGRKLG
+106 ETEGRKLG
-114 DEDHRYY
+114 DQDHQYY
-121 DELVRRLRS
+121 NELVRRLRN
-130 DKQHVQS
+130 DKQHVQA

-159 TLTVRPTGDTG
+159 SLTVFPTGDTG

-208 LDAADASMFTLTI
+208 LAAADASMFTLTI
-221 VSVIV
+221 VSVLV

-238 ARALIPLAGVLIIL
+238 ARAFIPLMGVLLIL

-258 VSFLVGLHVI
+258 VSFLVGLHVL

-303 GQDKESAYYTS
+303 GHDKESAYYES

-326 MAISGSTLC
+326 LAISGSTLC

-377 WLQKISPTSPM
+377 WLQRTSPTSPM

-402 LIFIAALVVPLCIM
+402 LIFIALLVAPLCIM

-452 LSVDTVYVQSD
+452 LSTDTLYVQSD

-473 TLDRIAKIILRVP
+473 TLDRIAKTVLRVP
-486 GIAMVQGITRPS
+486 GIVMVEGITRPN

-520 NLDFFR
+520 NLDFLR
-526 DRVAEIDKL
+526 DRVADIDKL
-535 ADHMGNLID
+535 AAHMGQLID
-544 ETTQL
+544 ETNQL
-549 EQLTGRLEDLTNQ
+549 QQITGRLEDLTNQ
-562 LTVGTH
+562 LAVGTH
-568 LSREATEKIRAATD
+568 ISREATEQIRAATD
-582 EARDNLANVDDF
+582 QARDNLANVDDF
-594 FRPMRSYL
+594 LRPLRSYL

-608 FDIPICQTLR
+608 FDIPICWALR
-618 SLSETVDNVDQMSE
+618 SLNETVDNVDQVSE
-632 QLVELLKGLVIIDT
+632 QLVTLVKGLVIIDT
-646 VTPQMVPQMHAMA
+646 VTPQMASEMHAMA
-659 EHMGA
+659 QHMGNMA
-664 MTKEMRAM
+664 EEMKAM
-672 QSLTLTTQSTLHAL
+672 QSLTLTTQSTLHAM
-686 IPQMEVMVH
+686 IPQLEVMIH

-703 FDNAKNDDFFFLPP
+703 FDNAKNDDFFYLSPEGL
-717 DALNTEDFR
+717 DTENFK
-726 VGLDFF
+726 VGADFF
-732 MTHDGKG
+732 MTRDGKG
-739 ARFMVFHKGEALSP
+739 ARFIVLHKGEAMSP
-753 AGIAQTRKVSDAAEE
+753 EGITQTRNASAAAEE

-773 ALSNAKLDVAGAS
+773 ALSNAKLGIAGAAA
-786 PTYRDVEDFSH
+786 TYRDVEDFSQ

-803 MLATFGLVF
+803 MLATFALVF
-812 VIVLVIT
+812 VIVLVLT
-819 RALIGSILVL
+819 RALVGSIIVL
-829 VIVVLSFAGS
+829 VIVILSFAGA
-839 LGLASLIWETF
+839 LGLAALIWETF

-885 IGAGVKTGMI
+885 LDAGVKTGLI
-895 RAIAGSLSVA
+895 RAVAGSLNVA

-946 LCLVM
+946 LCLVL

-966 VLGRPRADTSRRHVP
+966 VRSRPRPDISPVSAPQP
-981 AADAPPL
+981 AVAPLSH

>member
-1 MNQPPNEPPKE
+1 MNAPPNEPT
-12 RPNEPPTTPIKTAPV
+12 NEPTTEPMPATDP
-27 KPEERPRAARLAR
+27 KPEGTQDQVKRPRAARLAR
-40 RFALPIVVFWVLA
+40 KFALPIVLFWVLA
-53 AALTNILLPSIEEN
+53 AIVTNVFVPSIEEN
-67 TKANAKALVPRDS
+67 TKANAKALTPRDA
-80 PSSQAALVQGRG
+80 PSSQAALVQGGAFR
-92 FGESDYTS
+92 ESEYTS

-114 DEDHRYY
+114 DEDHQYY
-121 DELVRRLRS
+121 NELVRRLRG

-170 DATSSRSIDA
+170 DATSSRSIAA
-180 IRDIVAKVPKP
+180 IRDIVAKTPKP
-191 HGLNT
+191 KGLNT

-208 LDAADASMFTLTI
+208 LAAADDSMFTLTI

-238 ARALIPLAGVLIIL
+238 ARALIPLVGVLIIL

-258 VSFLVGLHVI
+258 VSFLVGLHVL

-303 GQDKESAYYTS
+303 GHDKESAYYES

-326 MAISGSTLC
+326 LAISGSTLC

-362 LTLGPAMLALGGRIK
+362 LTLGPAMLALGGHIK
-377 WLQKISPTSPM
+377 WLQRISPTSPM
-388 WRRLGTTI
+388 WRRLGTVI
-396 VRWPAA
+396 ARWPAA
-402 LIFIAALVVPLCIM
+402 LIFIAILVVPLCVM

-429 FAPASVESVEG
+429 FAPDTRESVEG

-452 LSVDTVYVQSD
+452 LASDSLYVQSD

-473 TLDRIAKIILRVP
+473 TLDRIAKTVLRVP
-486 GIAMVQGITRPS
+486 GISMVEGITRPN

-520 NLDFFR
+520 NLDFFK
-526 DRVAEIDKL
+526 DRVAEIDTL
-535 ADHMGNLID
+535 ADHMGKLIE
-544 ETTQL
+544 ETNQL
-549 EQLTGRLEDLTNQ
+549 EQITGRLEDLTNQ

-568 LSREATEKIRAATD
+568 MSREATEQIRAATD
-582 EARDNLANVDDF
+582 QARDNLANVDDF
-594 FRPMRSYL
+594 FRPLRNYL
-602 YWEKHC
+602 YWEQHC
-608 FDIPICQTLR
+608 FDIPVCWTLR
-618 SLSETVDNVDQMSE
+618 SLNETVDNVDQMSA
-632 QLVELLKGLVIIDT
+632 QLVTLLKGLVIIDT

-659 EHMGA
+659 DHMGTMA
-664 MTKEMRAM
+664 KEMKAM
-672 QSLTLTTQSTLHAL
+672 QSLTMTTQSTLHAM
-686 IPQMEVMVH
+686 IPQLDVMIH

-703 FDNAKNDDFFFLPP
+703 FDNAKNDDFFYLAP
-717 DALNTEDFR
+717 DALDTENFK
-726 VGLDFF
+726 VGLGFF
-732 MTHDGKG
+732 MTPDGKG
-739 ARFMVFHKGEALSP
+739 ARFLVFHKGEATSP
-753 AGIAQTRKVSDAAEE
+753 AGIEQTRNALTAADEA
-768 SIKQT
+768 IKQT
-773 ALSNAKLDVAGAS
+773 ALSNSKLDIAGAA

-803 MLATFGLVF
+803 MLATFALVF
-812 VIVLVIT
+812 AIVLVLT
-819 RALIGSILVL
+819 RALVGSIIVL
-829 VIVVLSFAGS
+829 VVVVLSFAGA
-839 LGLASLIWETF
+839 LGLAALIWENF
-850 LGIQLHWL
+850 LGVQLHWL

-885 IGAGVKTGMI
+885 IDAGVATGMI

-932 TIAIGLVFDMFIMR
+932 TIAIGLIFDMFIMR

-951 PLARLLGPWFWWPQR
+951 PIARLLGPWFWWPQR
-966 VLGRPRADTSRRHVP
+966 VLSRPRRAVP
-981 AADAPPL
+981 TAAAVPPL

>member
-1 MNQPPNEPPKE
+1 MNEDA
-12 RPNEPPTTPIKTAPV
+12 PTTPIKVEDAATADEPV
-27 KPEERPRAARLAR
+27 KRPRAARLCR
-40 RFALPIVVFWVLA
+40 RFAVPIVVFWVL
-53 AALTNILLPSIEEN
+53 LGIVVNVFVPSIEEN

-80 PSSQAALVQGRG
+80 PSSQAALVQGSA
-92 FGESDYTS
+92 FGESAYTS
-100 AVVILF
+100 AVVVLL
-106 ETQGRKLG
+106 ETDGRKLG
-114 DEDHRYY
+114 DQDHQYY
-121 DELVRRLRS
+121 NELVRRLRA
-130 DKQHVQS
+130 DRQHVQS

-152 SADGEAA
+152 SADAEAA

-170 DATSSRSIDA
+170 DATSSRSIEA

-191 HGLNT
+191 PGLRT

-208 LDAADASMFTLTI
+208 LAAADDSMFTLTI

-238 ARALIPLAGVLIIL
+238 ARALIPLVGVLLIL

-258 VSFLVGLHVI
+258 VSFLVGLHVL

-289 GIFFIGRYNEARRA
+289 GIFYIGRYNEARRA
-303 GQDKESAYYTS
+303 GHDKESAYYES

-326 MAISGSTLC
+326 LAISGSTLC

-362 LTLGPAMLALGGRIK
+362 LTLGPAMLALGGRIS
-377 WLQKISPTSPM
+377 WLQRISPTSPI

-402 LIFIAALVVPLCIM
+402 MIFVAALVVPLCLM

-429 FAPASVESVEG
+429 FAPATVESAEG
-440 YAASDR
+440 YSASDR
-446 HFPKSQ
+446 HFPPSQ
-452 LSVDTVYVQSD
+452 LSVDTLYVRSD

-473 TLDRIAKIILRVP
+473 TLDRIAKTVLRVP
-486 GIAMVQGITRPS
+486 GISMVQGITRPN

-510 MGSVGTKIGE
+510 MGSMGTKIGE
-520 NLDFFR
+520 NLAFFR
-526 DRVAEIDKL
+526 DRVAEIDTL
-535 ADHMGNLID
+535 ADHMGRLID
-544 ETTQL
+544 ETNRLQ
-549 EQLTGRLEDLTNQ
+549 QITGKLEDLTGQ
-562 LTVGTH
+562 LTAGTH
-568 LSREATEKIRAATD
+568 LSLEATERIRAITD
-582 EARDNLANVDDF
+582 ETRDNLANVDDF
-594 FRPMRSYL
+594 FRPLRSYL
-602 YWEKHC
+602 YWERHC
-608 FDIPICQTLR
+608 YDIPICWAIR
-618 SLSETVDNVDQMSE
+618 SLNETIDNVDQVSE
-632 QLVELLKGLVIIDT
+632 QLGDLLKGLTIIDT
-646 VTPQMVPQMHAMA
+646 VTPQMVPQIHAMA
-659 EHMGA
+659 QHMGTMA
-664 MTKEMRAM
+664 KEMVAM
-672 QSLTLTTQSTLHAL
+672 QSLTMTTQSTLHAM

-717 DALNTEDFR
+717 DALNTENFKA
-726 VGLDFF
+726 GLDFF
-732 MTHDGKG
+732 MTRDGKG
-739 ARFMVFHKGEALSP
+739 ARFLILHQGEALSP
-753 AGIAQTRKVSDAAEE
+753 EGIKQTRNASAAAEE

-773 ALSNAKLDVAGAS
+773 ALSNAKLDMAGAS

-812 VIVLVIT
+812 VIILLIT
-819 RALIGSILVL
+819 RALVGSIIVL
-829 VIVVLSFAGS
+829 VIVILSFGGA

-858 NIPIAFIVLVGV
+858 NVPIAFIVLVGV

-885 IGAGVKTGMI
+885 IDAGVKTGMI

-951 PLARLLGPWFWWPQR
+951 PIARLLGPWFWWPQR
-966 VLGRPRADTSRRHVP
+966 ISSRPHAEVPRARVP
-981 AADAPPL
+981 AADVPPL